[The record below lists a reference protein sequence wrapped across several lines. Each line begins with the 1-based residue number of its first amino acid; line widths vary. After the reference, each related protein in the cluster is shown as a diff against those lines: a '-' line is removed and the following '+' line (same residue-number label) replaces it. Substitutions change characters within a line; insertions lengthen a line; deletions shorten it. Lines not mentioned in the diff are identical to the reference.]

1 LSELNQKPEVLGKH
15 HFPKKL
21 KIYDTTLR
29 DGEQT
34 IGVSF
39 DKGEKLEIAKM
50 LDEMGVDR
58 IEAGMPVVSK
68 EDREAVELILK
79 AGLKAEIW
87 GFCRAVKGDIEAC
100 ADVGVRHVI
109 VEIATSSIKMKA
121 NNFTPEGV
129 LGKIVDSLQYAKS
142 RDLYTAYF
150 AVDATRADL
159 RYLETVYKKAVE
171 EGKADEVV
179 MVDTLGVA
187 TPETMFYLTKKL
199 REWVKVPIMTHC
211 HSDFGMA
218 VACTFSSVKA
228 GADCAHVTING
239 LGEKTGNADLAET
252 VFAAKL
258 YGIETNIN
266 INNILA
272 LGRILEKIVGRQL
285 WSFCLGKEGM
295 SGSQAEKTAEKI
307 MKFVNSSALKASQE
321 LAIKRGSFPNK
332 INSIYKK
339 DKKPLRNATR
349 TTIAPT
355 GTIAIIANC
364 SEGIEPLFNFVFNRN
379 STYGTMLEINPL
391 FIETAKKLKLTQN
404 DVEKIGREGS
414 LQRMP
419 NIPENIKKIFKTAHD
434 ISPEWHIRIQSA
446 FQKYTDNAISKTVNL
461 AQNAT
466 PEDIENV
473 FLLAYKHKLKGL
485 TIYRYNSRKEQ
496 VLEFCKRCDVKLD

>member
-1 LSELNQKPEVLGKH
+1 MKNDKQLWWSSELNQKPEVLGKH

-100 ADVGVRHVI
+100 ADVGVKHVI

-228 GADCAHVTING
+228 GASCAHVTING

-252 VFAAKL
+252 VIAAKL
-258 YGIETNIN
+258 YGIDTNIN
-266 INNILA
+266 MK
-272 LGRILEKIVGRQL
+272 KIY
-285 WSFCLGKEGM
+285 
-295 SGSQAEKTAEKI
+295 
-307 MKFVNSSALKASQE
+307 KAS
-321 LAIKRGSFPNK
+321 
-332 INSIYKK
+332 
-339 DKKPLRNATR
+339 
-349 TTIAPT
+349 
-355 GTIAIIANC
+355 
-364 SEGIEPLFNFVFNRN
+364 
-379 STYGTMLEINPL
+379 
-391 FIETAKKLKLTQN
+391 KL
-404 DVEKIGREGS
+404 VEKISKIPISPLKPVVGDFVFKRESGVTAAQVISYPPSVEPYSPELLGREREVLLS
-414 LQRMP
+414 
-419 NIPENIKKIFKTAHD
+419 KKSGKRSVEYKLEKMNFKATSD
-434 ISPEWHIRIQSA
+434 QVDEILKNVKDLGVKKKGILS
-446 FQKYTDNAISKTVNL
+446 DNEFKSIVKEVL
-461 AQNAT
+461 
-466 PEDIENV
+466 
-473 FLLAYKHKLKGL
+473 
-485 TIYRYNSRKEQ
+485 RK
-496 VLEFCKRCDVKLD
+496 VD